1 MRAAVACISSAA
13 RQAFDWMLETG
24 LGHAADRH
32 IGVADRL
39 NFLQSAA
46 GYDVVE
52 RGEIL
57 VEKTDKRR
65 RFGAF
70 G

>member
-1 MRAAVACISSAA
+1 LHLQRREASV
-13 RQAFDWMLETG
+13 DWMLDTG

-32 IGVADRL
+32 VGIADRL